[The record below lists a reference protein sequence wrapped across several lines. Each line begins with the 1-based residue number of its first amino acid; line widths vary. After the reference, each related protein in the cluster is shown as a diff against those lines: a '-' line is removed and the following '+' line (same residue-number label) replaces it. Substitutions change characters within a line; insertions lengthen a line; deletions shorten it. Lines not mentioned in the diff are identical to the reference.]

1 MAKKEE
7 HNVYEVPF
15 TERDLEIRRLEFQ
28 RSDVEEDLEDAIKEF
43 ISITK
48 KRKLRKRTKKI
59 PKVLRD
65 ATKFEEL

>member
-65 ATKFEEL
+65 ATKIEEL